1 VLAIYGAWGSGK
13 SSIKNVILDALNH
26 QNAKTITLEFNPWE
40 WAGQEKVFE
49 GFFSELW
56 RIKELTTCDKLRE
69 DRKANGNPGI
79 CPCACPNL
87 VLL

>member
-1 VLAIYGAWGSGK
+1 LSGLKSHRIPAAVAKVVGHWAGHNSLVLAIYGAWGSGK
-13 SSIKNVILDALNH
+13 SSIKNMILDALNQ

-56 RIKELTTCDKLRE
+56 RIK
-69 DRKANGNPGI
+69 N
-79 CPCACPNL
+79 
-87 VLL
+87 